1 MSDLVAVFLIGLLG
15 SAHCVGMCG
24 GFALAVAQGHGGA
37 RGAQV
42 HQILYYLGKT
52 LTYALFGAVAGGLGH
67 VIGAV
72 FSGFQNILSIVLGL
86 FLVGIGLGLLGVLRR
101 FEGPRFMA
109 RLGRLPAVIGRL
121 LKRRTHAATFGM
133 GMLNGL
139 LPCGLVYGVLAL
151 AAATGGP
158 LRGALT
164 MAVFGVAT
172 IPALYLLAMASFL
185 MRPAW
190 RMRLNQISGVL
201 VVVLGLVTILRGT
214 PALDP
219 IMHLFHSDHSN
230 HPQHHEMVEPMPSD
244 SSTHGRGHA
253 R

>member
-1 MSDLVAVFLIGLLG
+1 MPDLVAVFLIGLLG

-24 GFALAVAQGHGGA
+24 GFVLAIAQGQGGA
-37 RGAQV
+37 RSAQV
-42 HQILYYLGKT
+42 SQILYFLGKT
-52 LTYALFGAVAGGLGH
+52 LTYALFGAVAGGVGQ

-72 FSGFQNILSIVLGL
+72 FSGMQNVLSIVLGV

-109 RLGRLPAVIGRL
+109 RLSRLPAVLGRL
-121 LKRRTHAATFGM
+121 LKRRTHAATFGL
-133 GMLNGL
+133 GMVNGL

-151 AAATGGP
+151 AAATGSP

-190 RMRLNQISGVL
+190 RMRLNRISGVL
-201 VVVLGLVTILRGT
+201 VIVLGLITILRGT

-219 IMHLFHSDHSN
+219 IMHLFHTDH
-230 HPQHHEMVEPMPSD
+230 PDHHELVEPTPPDATMRQSE
-244 SSTHGRGHA
+244 
-253 R
+253 

>member
-1 MSDLVAVFLIGLLG
+1 MPDLVAVFLIGLLG

-24 GFALAVAQGHGGA
+24 GFVLAVAQGHGGA

-42 HQILYYLGKT
+42 HQILYFLGKT

-67 VIGAV
+67 VIGSV
-72 FSGFQNILSIVLGL
+72 FSGVQDILSIVLGL

-109 RLGRLPAVIGRL
+109 RFRKLPAVIGSL
-121 LKRRTHAATFGM
+121 LKRRTHAATFGL
-133 GMLNGL
+133 GMVNGL

-164 MAVFGVAT
+164 MAVFGAAT

-190 RMRLNQISGVL
+190 RMRLNRVSGVL
-201 VVVLGLVTILRGT
+201 VVMLGLVTVLRGT

-219 IMHLFHSDHSN
+219 IMHLFHNDHGP
-230 HPQHHEMVEPMPSD
+230 HPGHHEMVEPAPPDTMM
-244 SSTHGRGHA
+244 HHA
-253 R
+253 E

>member
-1 MSDLVAVFLIGLLG
+1 MPDLLAVFLIGLLG

-24 GFALAVAQGHGGA
+24 GFALAIAQGHGGA

-42 HQILYYLGKT
+42 HQILYFLGKT
-52 LTYALFGAVAGGLGH
+52 LTYALLGAVAGGLGH
-67 VIGAV
+67 VIGAA
-72 FSGFQNILSIVLGL
+72 FSGVQNVLSIVLGL
-86 FLVGIGLGLLGVLRR
+86 FLVGIGLGLLGVLKR

-109 RLGRLPAVIGRL
+109 KINKLPAIIGGL
-121 LKRRTHAATFGM
+121 LKRRTHTATFGL
-133 GMLNGL
+133 GMVNGL
-139 LPCGLVYGVLAL
+139 LPCGLVYGMLAL

-164 MAVFGVAT
+164 MAVFGAAT

-190 RMRLNQISGVL
+190 RLRLNRISGVL
-201 VVVLGLVTILRGT
+201 VVVLGLITILRGT

-219 IMHLFHSDHSN
+219 IMHLFHNDH
-230 HPQHHEMVEPMPSD
+230 PDHHEMVEPEP
-244 SSTHGRGHA
+244 HGTMRHQGE
-253 R
+253 

>member
-1 MSDLVAVFLIGLLG
+1 MTDLVAVFLIGLLG

-24 GFALAVAQGHGGA
+24 GFVLAVAQGHRGA

-42 HQILYYLGKT
+42 HQVLYFLGKT

-72 FSGFQNILSIVLGL
+72 FSGVQNALSIVLGL
-86 FLVGIGLGLLGVLRR
+86 FLVGIGLGLLGMLRR

-109 RLGRLPAVIGRL
+109 RFNKLPAVIGGL
-121 LKRRTHAATFGM
+121 LKRRTHAATFGL
-133 GMLNGL
+133 GMVNGL

-201 VVVLGLVTILRGT
+201 VVLLGLITILRGT
-214 PALDP
+214 PAIDP
-219 IMHLFHSDHSN
+219 IMQLFHNDHSH
-230 HPQHHEMVEPMPSD
+230 HPQHHEMVEPVPPDTMM
-244 SSTHGRGHA
+244 HHA
-253 R
+253 E